1 MKFGEGITIGRDMG
15 RIYRAIDSAPL
26 YIRGLVSTFLFF
38 ILFLIIKKEYNFIYL
53 TLISLLII
61 FLLYKIKKYLLI
73 YKIKNEKIVNHVAS
87 QVEVQIVFDSSESLS
102 NLSKFIEK
110 RSSERSGTTYEL
122 RVVYKNGE
130 ISGTLGF
137 KGPESVIEA
146 EVFRAAL
153 PTLIPGVRIR
163 RLVVNNVS
171 VDGSSTIEHANDGR
185 GKRAGVI
192 YLGRRL
198 DSPVPVP
205 VYLSRNDI
213 EGHVGVYG
221 STGSGKTTTL
231 SVISRRLRRAGI
243 DVLVIDWTGEYEW
256 LGSEGFEIL
265 DPQKGDLPVDVLSC
279 DKVSWRSLA
288 IEALVRAL
296 DLTEPQTFMLQ
307 QAVEDGAASL
317 REVYERIGSLPEA
330 SKWDRE
336 VKRALLRKLGLLFVG
351 GVDRAFQGCKFP
363 EGKGIVVDVSSLR
376 GYYARRTYVMLLLS
390 MLFTVRASEY
400 SPGAKPSPLVVVVD
414 EAHNVS
420 SQIFMTILSESRKYG
435 LHLVYATQSPAIIG
449 DQALLN
455 TNTKIVHSIRSQRDK
470 RVIIDSLGLSDAW
483 MERLDKLPSGS
494 AILQKASEGKPILV
508 EIDAER
514 ES

>member
-1 MKFGEGITIGRDMG
+1 MG
-15 RIYRAIDSAPL
+15 RINSVVDSAPL
-26 YIRGLVSTFLFF
+26 YVRGLIATFSFT
-38 ILFLIIKKEYNFIYL
+38 ILFLILKKEYIFIYIIL
-53 TLISLLII
+53 FSLLII
-61 FLLYKIKKYLLI
+61 FLLYKIKKYILI
-73 YKIKNEKIVNHVAS
+73 NKINNDKIIESKVS
-87 QVEVQIVFDSSESLS
+87 QVEAQIVFDSSESLS

-110 RSSERSGTTYEL
+110 RSSGKPRTTYEL
-122 RVVYKNGE
+122 RVIYKNGE

-163 RLVVNNVS
+163 RLVINS
-171 VDGSSTIEHANDGR
+171 TDAGGSSMQEHTGVKGEDGR
-185 GKRAGVI
+185 TGMI

-198 DSPVPVP
+198 DSPVPAP
-205 VYLSRNDI
+205 VYLSMNDI

-221 STGSGKTTTL
+221 STGSGKSTTL
-231 SVISRRLRRAGI
+231 SVISRRLRRTGI
-243 DVLVIDWTGEYEW
+243 DVLVIDWTGEYGW
-256 LGSEGFEIL
+256 LKSQGFEVL
-265 DPQKGDLPVDVLSC
+265 DPQRGDLPVDVLSC

-336 VKRALLRKLGLLFVG
+336 VKRALLRKLGLLFAG
-351 GVDRAFQGCKFP
+351 GVDRAFRGCKFP
-363 EGKGIVVDVSSLR
+363 GGKSVVVNVSALR

-400 SPGAKPSPLVVVVD
+400 SPGMKPSPLVVVVD

-455 TNTKIVHSIRSQRDK
+455 TNTKIVHSIRSQKDK

-483 MERLDKLPSGS
+483 MERLDKLPRGS
-494 AILQKASEGKPILV
+494 AILQKASEGKPVLV